1 MTRSPRDGRNGRR
14 RDELSAITLH
24 VHLSSA
30 FDEVVSRTKA
40 ALKAE
45 GFGVLTE
52 INVQEILKAK
62 IGIDFPKYI
71 ILGACN
77 PALAHQ
83 ALLLENKV
91 GTMLPCNVV
100 VRDTGNGQTEVATI
114 DPVAS
119 MQAIDN
125 PALKQ
130 AAHGVRSKLNLVV
143 ARV

>member
-1 MTRSPRDGRNGRR
+1 MDYYINRLLP
-14 RDELSAITLH
+14 
-24 VHLSSA
+24 VA
-30 FDEVVSRTKA
+30 FEEAVARTKE

-52 INVQEILKAK
+52 INVRETLKDR
-62 IGIDFPKYI
+62 IGVDYPSYI

-77 PALAHQ
+77 PALAHE

-100 VRDTGNGQTEVATI
+100 VRDTGDGQTEVAAI

-119 MQAIDN
+119 MQAIEN
-125 PALKQ
+125 PALKK
-130 AAHGVRSKLNLVV
+130 AARVVRAKLDRVV
-143 ARV
+143 AQL

>member
-1 MTRSPRDGRNGRR
+1 MTYYIGRM
-14 RDELSAITLH
+14 LPT
-24 VHLSSA
+24 A
-30 FDEVVSRTKA
+30 FDEAVARTKA

-52 INVQEILKAK
+52 INVQETLKTK
-62 IGIDFPKYI
+62 IGVEFPKYI

-77 PALAHQ
+77 PALAHE

-100 VRDTGNGQTEVATI
+100 VRDSGNGQTEVAAI

-130 AAHGVRSKLNLVV
+130 AAQVVRSKLERVV
-143 ARV
+143 AQL